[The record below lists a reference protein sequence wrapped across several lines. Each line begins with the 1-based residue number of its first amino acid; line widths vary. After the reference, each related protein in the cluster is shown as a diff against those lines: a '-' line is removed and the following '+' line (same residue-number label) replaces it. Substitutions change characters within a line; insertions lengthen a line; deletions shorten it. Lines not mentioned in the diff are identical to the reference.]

1 MLGTP
6 KDNMPQVISKMAPI
20 GVSCHTYVHP
30 WTTSCPEASVGLFL
44 YALYYSLRIYSTVYT
59 LALLMKGRIPTLEE
73 LKKTLKGILQ
83 STAFL
88 GFEAFGYSMFLCTFR
103 RMFGNYNILTIS
115 FLPSFCSNVLSI
127 LIERPSR
134 RGLLALYVS
143 NVATETLWNMARS
156 RDLVQPIRYA
166 PVMIFS
172 GSMAL
177 LLAYYKAGLHKSG
190 SNAEHA
196 DGMFNILKFVVG
208 PQEEYGY
215 AQTRE
220 TPAVSGTA
228 DNAEPSTSASSK
240 QKRSTNANPL
250 QMVVLSAYKR
260 IVQSMKCCDKHTSC
274 PHPHSCFYYTLQG
287 TAKMFS
293 IGLALQA
300 GVRTLFNIRTLF
312 RSPKSF
318 MNAILRK
325 DLFSI
330 ASFLA
335 GSCGVFRSIMCLMR
349 HITGQDSP
357 YYALPAGL
365 IAGLSFTN
373 YPDTTVALYV
383 FWKMLQ
389 ITYTMGIDRGVV
401 PEVPGFTIFLY
412 SFSTAVLFHAALVE
426 PNNLRVSYWKF
437 LHSISGGRVA
447 IMGREAMDAWGL
459 ETSKNLATLM
469 KKTKTAPNLKYFF
482 FK

>member
-1 MLGTP
+1 
-6 KDNMPQVISKMAPI
+6 
-20 GVSCHTYVHP
+20 
-30 WTTSCPEASVGLFL
+30 
-44 YALYYSLRIYSTVYT
+44 
-59 LALLMKGRIPTLEE
+59 MKGRIPTLEE

-88 GFEAFGYSMFLCTFR
+88 GFTAFGYSMFLCSFR
-103 RMFGNYNILTIS
+103 RMFGNYNMMTIS
-115 FLPSFCSNVLSI
+115 FLPSFCSNLVSI

-156 RDLVQPIRYA
+156 RDLVRPIKHG
-166 PVMIFS
+166 PVLIFS

-177 LLAYYKAGLHKSG
+177 LLAYYKAGAHKTGGLS
-190 SNAEHA
+190 EHGG
-196 DGMFNILKFVVG
+196 DSMFNILKFVVG
-208 PQEEYGY
+208 PQEEFGY
-215 AQTRE
+215 AANRSTQVVSDTSDNVRLQT
-220 TPAVSGTA
+220 S
-228 DNAEPSTSASSK
+228 DNRVKNRSTSG
-240 QKRSTNANPL
+240 NPL
-250 QMVVLSAYKR
+250 QMAVLAAFRAYKR
-260 IVQSMKCCDKHTSC
+260 IVQKVKSCDRHTSC
-274 PHPHSCFYYTLQG
+274 PHPYSCFYYTLQG

-300 GVRTLFNIRTLF
+300 GVRMLFNIRTLF
-312 RSPKSF
+312 RSPKTF
-318 MNAILRK
+318 MSAILRK

-335 GSCGVFRSIMCLMR
+335 GSCGIFRSIMCLMR
-349 HITGQDSP
+349 HVTGEDSP

-365 IAGLSFTN
+365 IAGISFRN

-389 ITYTMGIDRGVV
+389 ITYTLGIDRGYV
-401 PEVPGFTIFLY
+401 PEVPGFTVFLY
-412 SFSTAVLFHAALVE
+412 CFSTAVLFHAALVE
-426 PNNLRVSYWKF
+426 PMNLRASYWKF
-437 LHSISGGRVA
+437 LHSISGGRVG

-482 FK
+482 FR